1 MFKSTSLKKI
11 AIVMENLKYGGATTH
26 LLTLINNKKFK
37 HTQFTIIT
45 NKTNNAVKS
54 ILKSCNKKQ
63 VKIIYYHTLN
73 VTLAKSNF
81 LKFFFFYN

>member
-45 NKTNNAVKS
+45 NKT
-54 ILKSCNKKQ
+54 IL
-63 VKIIYYHTLN
+63 IIPKNLFI
-73 VTLAKSNF
+73 KNF
-81 LKFFFFYN
+81 FIILILEIY